1 MSTAGKFTLSN
12 TYKNINPDIVLIKSH
27 GLQTNEH
34 TKIHGHA
41 THTVNSS
48 EEMHDG
54 SAVLAKH
61 NLKYRREHD
70 FDADFLRIALYTN
83 TGPISLATTC
93 PPPRRPHLP
102 ITDFH

>member
-54 SAVLAKH
+54 S
-61 NLKYRREHD
+61 
-70 FDADFLRIALYTN
+70 
-83 TGPISLATTC
+83 ISSSCKTQPEIQKRT
-93 PPPRRPHLP
+93 
-102 ITDFH
+102 